1 MDMELMINISLFT
14 NILSMCKGLHWAT
27 SSYAKHMAL
36 DQAYD
41 DFNEVFDKY
50 VEVAIGIY
58 GRDSLYTTSIINELC
73 SDESIYLKVSDEFLK
88 CNKELEKINGNH
100 SSLIS
105 LYDEIRAIQ
114 NQLLYRLTFND

>member
-1 MDMELMINISLFT
+1 MELMINISLFT

>member
-1 MDMELMINISLFT
+1 MELIINISLFT

-27 SSYAKHMAL
+27 NSYAKHMAL

-58 GRDSLYTTSIINELC
+58 GRNSLYTTSIINELC

-88 CNKELEKINGNH
+88 CNKELEKINGSH

-105 LYDEIRAIQ
+105 LYDEIRAVQ

>member
-88 CNKELEKINGNH
+88 CNKELEKINDNH

>member
-14 NILSMCKGLHWAT
+14 NILSMCKGLHWVT
-27 SSYAKHMAL
+27 ESYAKHMAL

-73 SDESIYLKVSDEFLK
+73 PDESIYLKVSDEFLK

-100 SSLIS
+100 SSLRS